1 MHNPGCTVCENW
13 LTVTSRSRFLTD
25 AGDAEVLPNEY
36 ERATSDDR
44 VIAPNRCLSRVGKR
58 GSRRSGTE
66 SIFRCD
72 DERSADPPTFR
83 FRRLGPWRRHVRVF
97 AGEVRTGVEV
107 ETKSLVFVTDFGLP
121 SGFFLQRP
129 TAMCFCVDESINRY
143 PSHFR
148 KHKSR
153 RLLKL
158 PGDMALLTCEVDPR
172 VLANTAPNMRR
183 ACKSL

>member
-44 VIAPNRCLSRVGKR
+44 VIAANRCLSRVGKR

-83 FRRLGPWRRHVRVF
+83 FRRLGPWRRHVRRLRWRSPDRCRSRNEIACVRNGLWF
-97 AGEVRTGVEV
+97 ALWLLSPATNRHVLLRRREHQ
-107 ETKSLVFVTDFGLP
+107 SL
-121 SGFFLQRP
+121 S
-129 TAMCFCVDESINRY
+129 
-143 PSHFR
+143 SHFR
-148 KHKSR
+148 KYKSR

-158 PGDMALLTCEVDPR
+158 PCDMALLTCEVDPR